1 MGYQAHNN
9 AIIKTAN
16 VYLYI
21 FLLYLYGKYG
31 REYENKAL
39 FFIIGGVLMIGLGL
53 GFSKLNKVL

>member
-1 MGYQAHNN
+1 MSLIFIGYQTNTTS
-9 AIIKTAN
+9 IIKTAN
-16 VYLYI
+16 AYLYL

-53 GFSKLNKVL
+53 